1 MFIKI
6 LTSQV
11 LLRVVVTNKINQL
24 ITGLSS
30 TELLLKEKTELQKLN
45 YVFLTQAKIFFLTFS
60 T

>member
-6 LTSQV
+6 LTTQV

-30 TELLLKEKTELQKLN
+30 TELLLKEKIELQKLN

>member
-30 TELLLKEKTELQKLN
+30 TELLLKEKIELQKLN